1 MKIVLNNKSMEVQ
14 EPIRISELIEGNKY
28 EYQAAKVNNRI
39 RELDYIIDKDCT
51 IELLSLT
58 DTEAVTIYQSTLRY
72 LIIMAAQKI
81 FPKARIIFNYSVSR
95 SIFASVS
102 NINHPLSKEDL
113 DKIKKELDDIISK
126 DRSEEHTSE
135 LQSR

>member
-81 FPKARIIFNYSVSR
+81 FPKARIIFNYSV
-95 SIFASVS
+95 
-102 NINHPLSKEDL
+102 
-113 DKIKKELDDIISK
+113 
-126 DRSEEHTSE
+126 
-135 LQSR
+135 